1 MTLWI
6 HEKFLQIC
14 NIVKVMSVT
23 TEQFEKAMK
32 TAPVSDFEHLMQYEC
47 AVFAGTDAIITNNGG
62 DFAEFSKL
70 PVVSSRDFLLHY
82 FQQEEQE

>member
-1 MTLWI
+1 M
-6 HEKFLQIC
+6 QIC